1 MTYIR
6 IPAVAAAAALAAAA
20 LRAQTPET
28 FEQIPVIPGSRHD
41 TKAEA
46 LLPPPKPTQRTRLY
60 RIEGSIE
67 EVFQWYHSHLGG
79 NSGEPLDSPTV
90 RVTGLTP
97 VSYHIAFYTFA
108 DECADSTTTMA
119 PDSATTPPCRKWR
132 RGKDKRR
139 ALGLSRLP
147 WDSGLWIED
156 VTFTWFFRAPDG
168 SLRRLRVEIRD
179 IGLKP
184 DWRFY
189 TPRGQV
195 RFESLVLEPPT
206 PAP

>member
-1 MTYIR
+1 MTHIR
-6 IPAVAAAAALAAAA
+6 ICAVATAAALAAGG

-28 FEQIPVIPGSRHD
+28 FEQIPVIRGSRHD

-46 LLPPPKPTQRTRLY
+46 LLPPPKPTQRIRLY

-79 NSGEPLDSPTV
+79 DSGEPLDSPTV

-97 VSYHIAFYTFA
+97 VSYHITFYTFG
-108 DECADSTTTMA
+108 DECADSTARTA
-119 PDSATTPPCRKWR
+119 PDSGTAPACQTWR

-147 WDSGLWIED
+147 WDTGQWIED
-156 VTFTWFFRAPDG
+156 VTFTWFCRDPDG
-168 SLRRLRVEIRD
+168 ALRRMRVEIRD
-179 IGLKP
+179 MGLKP
-184 DWRFY
+184 NWKFY
-189 TPRGQV
+189 TPLGQV
-195 RFESLVLEPPT
+195 RLESIVLEP
-206 PAP
+206 